1 MNKKE
6 IMYDR
11 IKNHGEQLKNIF
23 NLDSNIDPI
32 KLCKKLF
39 RLENKAHR
47 LAEDGCNGLIYD
59 TEPEAEKILEKV
71 CKILNIPREADRV
84 FFNGDPRGYA
94 LKFTSRYSKYLRS
107 CNINIHQDWGG
118 YGIIAP
124 DFK

>member
-23 NLDSNIDPI
+23 NLDSNIDPV

-47 LAEDGCNGLIYD
+47 LAEDGCNGFAIPMIYQGD
-59 TEPEAEKILEKV
+59 IAVGEIENEIMYKMYRTYVPTYAKV
-71 CKILNIPREADRV
+71 DIWLCE
-84 FFNGDPRGYA
+84 
-94 LKFTSRYSKYLRS
+94 
-107 CNINIHQDWGG
+107 
-118 YGIIAP
+118 
-124 DFK
+124 